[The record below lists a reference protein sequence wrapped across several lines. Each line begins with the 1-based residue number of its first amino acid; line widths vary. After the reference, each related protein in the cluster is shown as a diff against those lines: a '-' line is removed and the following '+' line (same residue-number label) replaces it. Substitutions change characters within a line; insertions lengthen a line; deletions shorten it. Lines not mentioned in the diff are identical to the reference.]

1 MVLLMKKAA
10 YAFIFVLL
18 VLVVQVACAQH
29 DVLSIGLPFMTVSS
43 PSPTGTILPIPTAT
57 ESPSL
62 TPPPSIP
69 TPSPSPI
76 FIPKPSVP
84 EFTLR
89 LIASFPEKNKTT
101 IELTIKNQPFDKDN
115 IYHYSLV
122 YTVRIRTSDE
132 NWTDLYNAED
142 GYPPQSG
149 SDYTVLSYV
158 SGEIAYY
165 PSDDYP
171 LAPSTKVGIIPSY
184 GQVDF
189 QVQAMVGY
197 RTRSLAWLYGRQG
210 LPYVFEG
217 ESSGWSNTQT
227 VTIREEQ
234 TPTSTP
240 YHEPQTLGQEVI
252 LGVAITV
259 AVIGAGLG
267 LLVYLVKRK

>member
-1 MVLLMKKAA
+1 MKKTA
-10 YAFIFVLL
+10 YALIFVL
-18 VLVVQVACAQH
+18 VLIVQVTCAQC
-29 DVLSIGLPFMTVSS
+29 DLLSSSLPFMTASS

-69 TPSPSPI
+69 TPSPTPS

-101 IELTIKNQPFDKDN
+101 VELTIKNQPFDKDN
-115 IYHYSLV
+115 IYDYSLV
-122 YTVRIRTSDE
+122 YNVRIRTSVE
-132 NWTDLYNAED
+132 NWIDLYNAED
-142 GYPPQSG
+142 GYPPQSD
-149 SDYTVLSYV
+149 SDYTVLSYI

-171 LAPSTKVGIIPSY
+171 LAPSTKVGMIPSY

-189 QVQAMVGY
+189 QVQAMAGY

-217 ESSGWSNTQT
+217 ESSGWSNTQA
-227 VTIREEQ
+227 VTIGEEQ

-240 YHEPQTLGQEVI
+240 YNEHHTLGQVVI
-252 LGVAITV
+252 LGLAI
-259 AVIGAGLG
+259 AVVVVGAGLG
-267 LLVYLVKRK
+267 LLLYLIRRK